1 MCAGCASFN
10 RQLRVSDRGGWG
22 PRWRD
27 DGRELFFAGLDG
39 TMMAAM
45 VDPAN
50 NASRPP
56 QALFAAGIARDVNL
70 HQFAVTGD
78 GKRFLLRVPL
88 ERPVRPPMTVV
99 LNWPALPRK

>member
-1 MCAGCASFN
+1 MDCLRLERLGPYRGLHTTVPGIVGLPSAPRV
-10 RQLRVSDRGGWG
+10 RQGGWG

-45 VDPAN
+45 VDPVN
-50 NASRPP
+50 DASHPP
-56 QALFAAGIARDVNL
+56 QALFAAGIVQGSYL

-78 GKRFLLRVPL
+78 GKRFLLRV
-88 ERPVRPPMTVV
+88 
-99 LNWPALPRK
+99 